1 VSNQL
6 RQQPELCATRTLH
19 PINDPA
25 STIEVRV
32 YTPRSVPNRRGEKGP
47 EWRCDCEIRCAP
59 QIAAEADQT
68 FHLHQPDSLAALVG
82 VLSALRYRLDKIAEQ
97 LGSELV
103 ATPRSVPSGPG
114 VPYIVPM
121 LLGEKFE
128 REMEATIV
136 RELRAFIDREPDY
149 MEALRKEYDEDEER
163 TEDEEEE

>member
-1 VSNQL
+1 MSVIYVNRTTVYAGIRMLL
-6 RQQPELCATRTLH
+6 RHESHGITKGKEMELLH
-19 PINDPA
+19 
-25 STIEVRV
+25 
-32 YTPRSVPNRRGEKGP
+32 
-47 EWRCDCEIRCAP
+47 
-59 QIAAEADQT
+59 
-68 FHLHQPDSLAALVG
+68 
-82 VLSALRYRLDKIAEQ
+82 
-97 LGSELV
+97 LV